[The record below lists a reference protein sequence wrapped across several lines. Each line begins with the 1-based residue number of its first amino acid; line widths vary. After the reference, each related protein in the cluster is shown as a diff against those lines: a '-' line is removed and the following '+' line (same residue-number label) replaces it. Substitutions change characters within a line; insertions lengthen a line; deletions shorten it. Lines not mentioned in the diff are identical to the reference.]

1 MHLIEEHPTKR
12 EGIERRGSLRGDG
25 ACAGSQLSLPLE
37 FRSHLH
43 HQSLKHPAQRADAGG
58 QVRGQMIGAAVERLI
73 ENDLGHDRRH
83 PVDRHE
89 VLTLTAIHA
98 KHLEQ
103 GARLHLGAHKRFHER
118 RDDPQRLVESVARVR
133 EAVHKITH
141 DNTRAVNGADVE
153 EVGRGR
159 LRLGDDLAAF
169 VVVSRRLAD
178 VEFSFENP
186 ALPQAAEAVLEDR
199 TTTATRRPAA
209 VRSRSSERPS
219 RPVAPVSRM
228 NESAC
233 CMAGSDVDRRTSV
246 DDERLPLDEIGQRT
260 GKKEHRIGDVGS
272 LEYPCGQQ
280 VMLQGDP
287 APSL

>member
-1 MHLIEEHPTKR
+1 
-12 EGIERRGSLRGDG
+12 
-25 ACAGSQLSLPLE
+25 
-37 FRSHLH
+37 
-43 HQSLKHPAQRADAGG
+43 
-58 QVRGQMIGAAVERLI
+58 
-73 ENDLGHDRRH
+73 
-83 PVDRHE
+83 
-89 VLTLTAIHA
+89 
-98 KHLEQ
+98 
-103 GARLHLGAHKRFHER
+103 
-118 RDDPQRLVESVARVR
+118 VARVR

-209 VRSRSSERPS
+209 VRSRSSERPG

-233 CMAGSDVDRRTSV
+233 CMAGLDVDRRTSV